1 MGFSFAARSTHT
13 NRGCTAVERYFAA
26 IRGVCVAG
34 FVFLQRVEKRIIAV
48 DCSFYAR
55 LSACN
60 PATSVCQCVFERMWW
75 CARHAGRRACAES
88 GGGGDG
94 GVGHV
99 VVAGLKSQTP
109 VRPIAI
115 YIIYAK

>member
-1 MGFSFAARSTHT
+1 MGFSFAARSIHT

-60 PATSVCQCVFERMWW
+60 PATSVCRCVGVCLSACGGALGMLDDV
-75 CARHAGRRACAES
+75 HVRR
-88 GGGGDG
+88 
-94 GVGHV
+94 V
-99 VVAGLKSQTP
+99 VVVVMVVSGMLLLRA
-109 VRPIAI
+109 
-115 YIIYAK
+115 